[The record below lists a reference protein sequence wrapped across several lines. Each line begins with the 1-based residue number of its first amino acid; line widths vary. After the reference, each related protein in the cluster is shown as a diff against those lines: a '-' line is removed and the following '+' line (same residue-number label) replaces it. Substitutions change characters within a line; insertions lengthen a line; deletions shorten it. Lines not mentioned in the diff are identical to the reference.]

1 MVSYRT
7 ARNESAESPP
17 LQTVP
22 GQREG
27 LNKNEQLA
35 VVRQPRARPALL
47 WLRTAIGEEKRIDAA
62 IAATVNVVSVIA
74 EAEMVGGDETSMD
87 ERIVK
92 TARITP
98 AASVVVA
105 SPTELV
111 SGDAAEVMPSAR
123 NRDHGVDPGDGDGGF
138 DTVPD
143 TLGKGG
149 CKNKTDVARAMY
161 PSTISFSGV

>member
-1 MVSYRT
+1 LVSYRT
-7 ARNESAESPP
+7 ARKESAERPP

-27 LNKNEQLA
+27 ENRNEQLA

-47 WLRTAIGEEKRIDAA
+47 WLRRASGEENRIDAA

-87 ERIVK
+87 ERTVNM
-92 TARITP
+92 ARITP

-111 SGDAAEVMPSAR
+111 SGDAAEELMPSDR
-123 NRDHGVDPGDGDGGF
+123 NRDHGVDPDDGDGGF

-149 CKNKTDVARAMY
+149 CRNRTDAARAM
-161 PSTISFSGV
+161 